1 MRQKKVKRTKKN
13 PLSKDPYKRRTAPE
27 MLRILNEIEQ
37 GIHSIWSACFKYGLN
52 RNTLKLWKS
61 KLAMR
66 NLGLNQ
72 SADFLESMN
81 ENQKLK
87 ALNIKVRELSRAL
100 EKSELKV
107 FALETVIKV
116 AEDDFKIRIKKKHGT
131 KRSKE

>member
-1 MRQKKVKRTKKN
+1 MKQISPKKVRREPK
-13 PLSKDPYKRRTAPE
+13 SKDPYKRRSAPE
-27 MLRILNEIEQ
+27 MIRVLNEIEQ
-37 GIHSIWSACFKYGLN
+37 GVISIRTACFKYKIN
-52 RNTLKLWKS
+52 RNTLKRWKS

-87 ALNIKVRELSRAL
+87 ALNNKLQEVSKAL

-107 FALETVIKV
+107 FALETLIKV
-116 AEDDFKIRIKKKHGT
+116 TEDDLKIKIKKKSGT
-131 KRSKE
+131 KQSKE

>member
-1 MRQKKVKRTKKN
+1 MIRV
-13 PLSKDPYKRRTAPE
+13 
-27 MLRILNEIEQ
+27 LNEIEQ
-37 GIHSIWSACFKYGLN
+37 GVISIRTACFKYKIN
-52 RNTLKLWKS
+52 RNTLKRWKS

-87 ALNIKVRELSRAL
+87 ALNNKLQEVSKAL

-107 FALETVIKV
+107 FALETLIKV
-116 AEDDFKIRIKKKHGT
+116 TEDDLKIKIKKKSGT

>member
-1 MRQKKVKRTKKN
+1 MKQISPKKVRREPK
-13 PLSKDPYKRRTAPE
+13 SKDPYKRRSAPE
-27 MLRILNEIEQ
+27 MIRVLNEIEQ
-37 GIHSIWSACFKYGLN
+37 GVISIRTACFKYKIN
-52 RNTLKLWKS
+52 RNTLKRWKS

-87 ALNIKVRELSRAL
+87 ALNNKLQEVSKAL

-107 FALETVIKV
+107 FALETLIKV
-116 AEDDFKIRIKKKHGT
+116 TEDDLKIKIKKKSGT